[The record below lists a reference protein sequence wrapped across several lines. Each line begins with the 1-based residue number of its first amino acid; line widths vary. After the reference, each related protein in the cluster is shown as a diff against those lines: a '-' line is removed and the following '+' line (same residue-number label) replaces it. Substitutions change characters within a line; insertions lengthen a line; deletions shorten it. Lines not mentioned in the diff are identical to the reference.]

1 MFTEN
6 SMHSSSEGKTAP
18 RVLNT
23 PEFIDRLAQ
32 ELRAQGDVDLPH
44 SYYVEQVKLRLSGQ
58 KTENTPAERTQ
69 APYETSDCF
78 RAWAL
83 GE

>member
-6 SMHSSSEGKTAP
+6 SMHSSNEGKAAP

-58 KTENTPAERTQ
+58 KTENTPAERVQ

-78 RAWAL
+78 RAWAI